1 MNLIFKTEFLTGAKG
16 DAGDGL
22 NFEVPTGA
30 VIAYDGEGIPNGYI
44 ETTPPD
50 GMGSS
55 FSPSIIRNII
65 EGTTTITAQGE
76 VTT

>member
-1 MNLIFKTEFLTGAKG
+1 MNLIFKTEFLKGAKG
-16 DAGDGL
+16 DSGDGL

-44 ETTPPD
+44 ETAQPD

-55 FSPSIIRNII
+55 VSEIVINNIVQ
-65 EGTTTITAQGE
+65 GTITNTAEGE
-76 VTT
+76 ITT